1 MATATFSPSLLAN
14 LGPVDLEKILAM
26 ATVRPIAK
34 KQIIVNRGEVA
45 EYLFILREGRIRYYM
60 TTKRGEEIVFRWITP
75 GDCFG
80 LGTILEKPVPY
91 MGTAEVLTPGEVL
104 AWPQAKVRTIVSLYP
119 QVAENALRV
128 VLQYLG
134 NYADRHSRL
143 LTESAEERV
152 VDVLLTLGH
161 QQGRI
166 HDGHVELDITNEQL
180 SALADVSLFTTSR
193 LMSKW
198 ASEGSV
204 SKSRGRVLVHAPEA
218 LVAS

>member
-1 MATATFSPSLLAN
+1 MATATFSPSLLAH

-34 KQIIVNRGEVA
+34 KQIIVNRGEIA

-119 QVAENALRV
+119 QIAENALRV

-198 ASEGSV
+198 AGEGSV